1 MEITNRLIP
10 IIAPALILAGLELFF
25 LKPQF
30 VYFIFIFLVLVIIGA
45 TWKIIGKSL
54 VNIEARWLYLL
65 TPLSFLTSGVFF
77 LMFLE
82 RPWARHLLALS
93 LAIFC
98 GVFLE
103 NIFVYI
109 YEHAKYQINSLENVS
124 NYLNLASMFLFN
136 SSLFG
141 FSVFLNI
148 ALWKLSLI
156 SFVITFA
163 LTFQTIWI
171 NKINIRAAPI
181 QISVICLVLFEL
193 FWAVSFLP
201 TAFYV
206 NGLIIAISFYL
217 MNNLMRLHLLDSLN
231 KKVIRRYF
239 ILCSLIIFFILL
251 TAQWV

>member
-1 MEITNRLIP
+1 MINRLIP
-10 IIAPALILAGLELFF
+10 IITPLLIFSALELFF
-25 LKPQF
+25 FKPQF
-30 VYFIFIFLVLVIIGA
+30 IYFIFIFLILLIGGA
-45 TWKIIGKSL
+45 TWKIIGKGL
-54 VNIEARWLYLL
+54 VNVSVRWLYLL
-65 TPLSFLTSGVFF
+65 TPFAFLISGILF

-82 RPWARHLLALS
+82 QPWEKHLLALS
-93 LAIFC
+93 LAFFC

-109 YEHAKYQINSLENVS
+109 YQHAKYQVNSLENIS
-124 NYLNLASMFLFN
+124 NYLNLTSMFLFN

-141 FSVFLNI
+141 FSVFLNV
-148 ALWKLSLI
+148 ALWQLSLI
-156 SFVITFA
+156 SFIFTFT
-163 LTFQTIWI
+163 LTFQTVWI
-171 NKINIRAAPI
+171 NRINIRAAPL
-181 QISVICLVLFEL
+181 QISVICLILFEL

-217 MNNLMRLHLLDSLN
+217 MNNLMRLHLLNSLN

-239 ILCSLIIFFILL
+239 VLCSLIIFFILL

>member
-1 MEITNRLIP
+1 MINRLLP
-10 IIAPALILAGLELFF
+10 IITPILIFAGLELFF
-25 LKPQF
+25 FKPSF
-30 VYFIFIFLVLVIIGA
+30 IYFIFIFLILIIGGA
-45 TWKIIGKSL
+45 TWKIIGKGL
-54 VNIEARWLYLL
+54 VDIKVRWLYLL
-65 TPLSFLTSGVFF
+65 TPLSFLTSSVLF

-103 NIFVYI
+103 NIFIYI
-109 YEHAKYQINSLENVS
+109 YQHAKYQAHSLENIS
-124 NYLNLASMFLFN
+124 NYLNLAAMFLFN
-136 SSLFG
+136 ASLFG
-141 FSVFLNI
+141 FSVFLNV

-156 SFVITFA
+156 SLVFTFA

-171 NKINIRAAPI
+171 NKINLRAAPL
-181 QISVICLVLFEL
+181 QISAICLILFEI

-206 NGLIIAISFYL
+206 NGLVIAISFYL
-217 MNNLMRLHLLDSLN
+217 MNNLMRLHLLGNLN
-231 KKVIRRYF
+231 KKIIRRY
-239 ILCSLIIFFILL
+239 LIICGFIIFIILL